1 MDILIVEDDKMTLN
15 LLQYCVEN
23 MGHRAHLAA
32 DGDEAINFIMNGN
45 YDLLIC
51 DVMMPG
57 ISGLSLISALR
68 AAKQISAPVIMM
80 STLNNKPL
88 LEAAAQ
94 AGANEFLAKPFSVED
109 LTAILKKYEK
119 AAERK

>member
-15 LLQYCVEN
+15 LLQYCIEN
-23 MGHRAHLAA
+23 LGHKAHLAA
-32 DGDEAINFIMNGN
+32 DGDEAIDKLTNGN

-57 ISGLSLISALR
+57 ISGLSLVSALR
-68 AAKQISAPVIMM
+68 TGRHNISVPVIMM

-88 LEAAAQ
+88 LEAATE
-94 AGANEFLAKPFSVED
+94 AGADDFLPKPFSVED
-109 LTAILKKYEK
+109 LTEKLRKYEK
-119 AAERK
+119 AA